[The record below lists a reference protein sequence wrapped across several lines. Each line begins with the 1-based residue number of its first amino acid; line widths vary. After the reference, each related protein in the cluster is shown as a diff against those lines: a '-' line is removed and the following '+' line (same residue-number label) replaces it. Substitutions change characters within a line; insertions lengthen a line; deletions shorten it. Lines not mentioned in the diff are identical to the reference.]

1 MLLKEK
7 SKIKKLVSVLATSTQ
22 VIIVKKEEIE
32 NAEDSKNLKTTAEVG
47 KNSEN
52 LKINLIWVPYI

>member
-1 MLLKEK
+1 MLLKKK
-7 SKIKKLVSVLATSTQ
+7 SRIKKLVSVLATSIL
-22 VIIVKKEEIE
+22 VIIVKKEEVE

-52 LKINLIWVPYI
+52 LKINLIWVSYI